1 MTTMLL
7 ADHGA
12 QVTKIEPPGGDPFR
26 QLPGHAAWGRGKRS
40 AILDLK
46 TERDRDTLLALV
58 RSADV
63 LVESFRPGVTG
74 RLGIDYATL
83 SALNPRLIYCSITA
97 YGSDNRHAGRPGYD
111 ALVAART
118 GLQWEQRGWP
128 EGALYHIA
136 GMADRFA
143 DLESAWDDV
152 QGPARPG
159 PLFSASNWPSLGAC
173 FAATTAISAALLA
186 REATGVGQRVETSLL
201 RGALFAGI
209 ILYVLF
215 LAYMARASRGHDP
228 VIDEVSE
235 YTQGEK
241 SNVGAT
247 LLYVL
252 AGLIGLPVGAHLLVD
267 SGSALAAQLGVRP
280 EFIGLTIVAFGTSLP
295 ELATVVAAAVHRK
308 SDVAIGNVIGSNI
321 FNIFAVGGAA
331 GLTGVAQFSRPSLTL
346 DIPFMIGAALLLA
359 AYIFFRRDIG
369 RISGLLFLIAYAGF
383 IAMLALGT
391 G

>member
-1 MTTMLL
+1 MILDAFLILLGLAVLLVGGDLLVRGAVGLATTMRIPPLL
-7 ADHGA
+7 VSLTIIAFGTSA
-12 QVTKIEPPGGDPFR
+12 PELVVSVTSVLEHESGIAIGNIIGSNIANVFLVLG
-26 QLPGHAAWGRGKRS
+26 LPA
-40 AILDLK
+40 
-46 TERDRDTLLALV
+46 
-58 RSADV
+58 
-63 LVESFRPGVTG
+63 
-74 RLGIDYATL
+74 
-83 SALNPRLIYCSITA
+83 LIYPMSAHVDGLRRHGVAMLVATAAFVAIA
-97 YGSDNRHAGRPGYD
+97 YGY
-111 ALVAART
+111 
-118 GLQWEQRGWP
+118 
-128 EGALYHIA
+128 GAL
-136 GMADRFA
+136 DR
-143 DLESAWDDV
+143 
-152 QGPARPG
+152 
-159 PLFSASNWPSLGAC
+159 
-173 FAATTAISAALLA
+173 
-186 REATGVGQRVETSLL
+186 ATG
-201 RGALFAGI
+201 GALFAGI

-331 GLTGVAQFSRPSLTL
+331 GLTGVAEFSRPSLTL